1 MVTNLNVTK
10 VGVAVH
16 KLETKLN
23 FKFEYD
29 IINSKVEKLVRNP
42 SKIWKKRISGSSNF
56 LWTWIQAGSLSVVK
70 NNLLKDLEDKL
81 GGSWNSKMLLMLLQ
95 FQRDRENKN
104 KTRTVR
110 FLSLAS
116 QEKVTQT
123 AGKTFFYLIQTKY
136 YVLFEMLPS
145 P

>member
-10 VGVAVH
+10 VALAVH
-16 KLETKLN
+16 KLEMKLN

-29 IINSKVEKLVRNP
+29 IINSKVEKLVCNP
-42 SKIWKKRISGSSNF
+42 SKIWKKRISGSSNL
-56 LWTWIQAGSLSVVK
+56 LWTWIQAGLLSVVK
-70 NNLLKDLEDKL
+70 NSLLKDLEGKL
-81 GGSWNSKMLLMLLQ
+81 GGRWNSKMLLMLLQ

-104 KTRTVR
+104 KTRTVC
-110 FLSLAS
+110 FVSPTW
-116 QEKVTQT
+116 QKKVTHT

-136 YVLFEMLPS
+136 YFLFEMLPS

>member
-10 VGVAVH
+10 VALAVH

-29 IINSKVEKLVRNP
+29 IINSKVEKLVHNP

-56 LWTWIQAGSLSVVK
+56 LWTWIEAGLLSVVK
-70 NNLLKDLEDKL
+70 NSLLKDLEGKL

-95 FQRDRENKN
+95 FQQDRENKN
-104 KTRTVR
+104 KARTVR
-110 FLSLAS
+110 FLSPAS
-116 QEKVTQT
+116 QKKVTQM

-136 YVLFEMLPS
+136 YFLFEMLPS